1 MPPNKLKSGQ
11 RVISGLSQPG
21 LFSPLSHIERA
32 IEREYELLTQYER
45 KRVGELLREAR
56 DKIRYA
62 NEILGPIQDK
72 RKRKDAR

>member
-11 RVISGLSQPG
+11 RVISELNQLG
-21 LFSPLSHIERA
+21 LFSPLLHIERA
-32 IEREYELLTQYER
+32 IEREDELLTPYER

-62 NEILGPIQDK
+62 NEVLGPIQDK